1 MSTQLHVM
9 PGFCLVEVTNKY
21 GSILSISQGEHGSHT
36 SGVLKAVYVHE
47 DGVATEKED
56 TLSKF
61 LGNKIYFTKYNDSEE
76 IEVDDKTFIFVPVDA
91 VNGGALDA

>member
-21 GSILSISQGEHGSHT
+21 GSSLSISQGEHGSHT
-36 SGVLKAVYVHE
+36 SGTLKAVYIRPGNV
-47 DGVATEKED
+47 GTEKEQ
-56 TLSKF
+56 TLSRF

-76 IEVDDKTFIFVPVDA
+76 IEVDGKMFIFVPVDA
-91 VNGGALDA
+91 VNGGSLDA

>member
-21 GSILSISQGEHGSHT
+21 GSSLSISQGDHGSHT
-36 SGVLKAVYVHE
+36 SGTLKAVYIHE
-47 DGVATEKED
+47 NSTATEKEA

-76 IEVDDKTFIFVPVDA
+76 IEVDGKIFIFVPVDA
-91 VNGGALDA
+91 VNGGSLDA

>member
-21 GSILSISQGEHGSHT
+21 GSSLSISQGEHGSHT
-36 SGVLKAVYVHE
+36 SGTLKAVYVHE
-47 DGVATEKED
+47 SGVATEKED

-76 IEVDDKTFIFVPVDA
+76 IEVDDRTFIFVPVDA

>member
-21 GSILSISQGEHGSHT
+21 GSSLSISQGDHGSHT
-36 SGVLKAVYVHE
+36 SGILKAVYIHE
-47 DGVATEKED
+47 SGTATEKET

-61 LGNKIYFTKYNDSEE
+61 LGSKIYFTKYNDSEE
-76 IEVDDKTFIFVPVDA
+76 IEVDGKMFIFVPVDA
-91 VNGGALDA
+91 VNGGSLDA

>member
-21 GSILSISQGEHGSHT
+21 GSSLSISQGDHGSHT
-36 SGVLKAVYVHE
+36 SGTLKAVYIHE
-47 DGVATEKED
+47 NSTATEKEA

-76 IEVDDKTFIFVPVDA
+76 IEVDGKVFIFVPVDA
-91 VNGGALDA
+91 VNGGSLDA

>member
-21 GSILSISQGEHGSHT
+21 GSSLSISQGEHGSHT
-36 SGVLKAVYVHE
+36 SGTLKAVYIHE
-47 DGVATEKED
+47 NSTATEKEA

-76 IEVDDKTFIFVPVDA
+76 IEVDGKMFIFVPVDA
-91 VNGGALDA
+91 VNGGSLDA

>member
-21 GSILSISQGEHGSHT
+21 GSSLSISQGEHGSHT
-36 SGVLKAVYVHE
+36 SGTLKAVYIHE
-47 DGVATEKED
+47 SGVATEKEA

-61 LGNKIYFTKYNDSEE
+61 LGDKIYFTKYNDSEE
-76 IEVDDKTFIFVPVDA
+76 IEIDGKTFIFVPVDA
-91 VNGGALDA
+91 VNGGVLDA

>member
-21 GSILSISQGEHGSHT
+21 GSSLSISQGEHGSHT
-36 SGVLKAVYVHE
+36 SGTLKAIYVRSGNTGT
-47 DGVATEKED
+47 DKEE
-56 TLSKF
+56 TLSRF

-76 IEVDDKTFIFVPVDA
+76 IEVDGKMFIFVPVDA
-91 VNGGALDA
+91 VNGGSLDA

>member
-1 MSTQLHVM
+1 MNTQLHAM

-21 GSILSISQGEHGSHT
+21 GSSLSISQGEHGSHT
-36 SGVLKAVYVHE
+36 SGTLKAVYIHE

-61 LGNKIYFTKYNDSEE
+61 LGDKIYFTKYNDSEE
-76 IEVDDKTFIFVPVDA
+76 IEIDDKTFIFVPVDA
-91 VNGGALDA
+91 VNGGFLDA

>member
-1 MSTQLHVM
+1 MSEQLHVM

-21 GSILSISQGEHGSHT
+21 GSSLSISQGEHGSHT
-36 SGVLKAVYVHE
+36 SGTLKAVYIHP
-47 DGVATEKED
+47 DGVATDKEE

-76 IEVDDKTFIFVPVDA
+76 IEVDGKMFIFVPVDA
-91 VNGGALDA
+91 VNGGSLDA

>member
-1 MSTQLHVM
+1 MSEQLHVM

-21 GSILSISQGEHGSHT
+21 GSSLSISQGDYGSHT
-36 SGVLKAVYVHE
+36 SGTLKAVYIRP
-47 DGVATEKED
+47 GNTGTEKEQ

-61 LGNKIYFTKYNDSEE
+61 LGSKIYFTKYNDSEE

-91 VNGGALDA
+91 VNGGSLDA

>member
-9 PGFCLVEVTNKY
+9 PGFCLIEVTNKY
-21 GSILSISQGEHGSHT
+21 GSSLSISQGEHGSHT
-36 SGVLKAVYVHE
+36 SGILKAVYIHE
-47 DGVATEKED
+47 DGAATEKED

-76 IEVDDKTFIFVPVDA
+76 IEVDDKTFIFVPIDA
-91 VNGGALDA
+91 VNGGSLDA

>member
-21 GSILSISQGEHGSHT
+21 GSSLSISQGEHGSHT
-36 SGVLKAVYVHE
+36 SGTLKAVYIHE
-47 DGVATEKED
+47 SGVATEKEG

-61 LGNKIYFTKYNDSEE
+61 LGDKIYFTKYNDSEE
-76 IEVDDKTFIFVPVDA
+76 IEIDGKTFIFVPVDA
-91 VNGGALDA
+91 VNGGVLDA

>member
-21 GSILSISQGEHGSHT
+21 GSSLSISQGDHGSHT
-36 SGVLKAVYVHE
+36 SGTLKAVYIHE
-47 DGVATEKED
+47 NGTATEKEA

-61 LGNKIYFTKYNDSEE
+61 LGSKIYFTKYNDSEE
-76 IEVDDKTFIFVPVDA
+76 IELDDKTFIFVPVDA
-91 VNGGALDA
+91 VNGGSLDA

>member
-21 GSILSISQGEHGSHT
+21 GSSLSISQGEHGSHT
-36 SGVLKAVYVHE
+36 SGTLKAVYIHE
-47 DGVATEKED
+47 SGVATEKEA

-61 LGNKIYFTKYNDSEE
+61 LGDKIYFTKYNDSEE
-76 IEVDDKTFIFVPVDA
+76 IEIDGKTFIFVPVDA

>member
-21 GSILSISQGEHGSHT
+21 GSSLSISQGEHGSHT
-36 SGVLKAVYVHE
+36 SGTLKSVYIHE
-47 DGVATEKED
+47 SGVATEKEAA
-56 TLSKF
+56 LSKF

-76 IEVDDKTFIFVPVDA
+76 IEVDGKTFIFVPIDA
-91 VNGGALDA
+91 VNGGSLDA

>member
-1 MSTQLHVM
+1 MSTELHVM

-21 GSILSISQGEHGSHT
+21 GSSLSISQGEHGSHT
-36 SGVLKAVYVHE
+36 SGTLKSVYIHE
-47 DGVATEKED
+47 SGVATEKEA

-76 IEVDDKTFIFVPVDA
+76 IEVDGKMFIFIPVDA
-91 VNGGALDA
+91 VNGGSLDA

>member
-21 GSILSISQGEHGSHT
+21 GSSLSISQGDHGSHT
-36 SGVLKAVYVHE
+36 SGTLKAVYIHE
-47 DGVATEKED
+47 SGTATEKEA
-56 TLSKF
+56 TLSRF

-76 IEVDDKTFIFVPVDA
+76 IEVDGKTFIFVPVDV
-91 VNGGALDA
+91 VNGGSLDA

>member
-1 MSTQLHVM
+1 MSIQLHVM

-21 GSILSISQGEHGSHT
+21 GSSLSISQGEHGSHT
-36 SGVLKAVYVHE
+36 SGTLKAVYIHE
-47 DGVATEKED
+47 SGVATEKEA

-61 LGNKIYFTKYNDSEE
+61 LGDKIYFTKYNDSEE

-91 VNGGALDA
+91 VNGGVLDA

>member
-1 MSTQLHVM
+1 MNTQLHVM

-21 GSILSISQGEHGSHT
+21 GSSLSISQGEHGSHT
-36 SGVLKAVYVHE
+36 SGTLKAVYIHE

-61 LGNKIYFTKYNDSEE
+61 LGDKIYFTKYNDSEE
-76 IEVDDKTFIFVPVDA
+76 IEIDDKTFIFVPVDA
-91 VNGGALDA
+91 VNGGAVDA

>member
-1 MSTQLHVM
+1 MSTRLHVM

-21 GSILSISQGEHGSHT
+21 GSSLSISQGDHGSHT
-36 SGVLKAVYVHE
+36 SGTLKAVYIHE
-47 DGVATEKED
+47 NSTATEKEA

-76 IEVDDKTFIFVPVDA
+76 IEVDGKMFIFIPVDA
-91 VNGGALDA
+91 VNGGSLDA

>member
-1 MSTQLHVM
+1 MSTQLHAM

-21 GSILSISQGEHGSHT
+21 GSSLSISQGDHGSHT
-36 SGVLKAVYVHE
+36 SGTLKAVYIHE
-47 DGVATEKED
+47 SGTATEKEA

-61 LGNKIYFTKYNDSEE
+61 LGSKIYFTKYNDSEE

-91 VNGGALDA
+91 VNGGSLDA

>member
-21 GSILSISQGEHGSHT
+21 GSSLSISQGDHGSHT
-36 SGVLKAVYVHE
+36 SGTLKAIYIHE
-47 DGVATEKED
+47 NSTATEKEA

-61 LGNKIYFTKYNDSEE
+61 LGSKIYFTKYNDSEE
-76 IEVDDKTFIFVPVDA
+76 IEVDGKMFIFVPVDA
-91 VNGGALDA
+91 VNGGSLDA